1 MWSKFYFYKKNKLF
15 AFSYIYFFPILIR
28 LILRILLNIIL
39 NNKQNKKKYLSRLSG
54 LLTSMFGLNSTKRI
68 NL

>member
-1 MWSKFYFYKKNKLF
+1 MIIANWSIIFFVVFYL
-15 AFSYIYFFPILIR
+15 SGILMF
-28 LILRILLNIIL
+28 L